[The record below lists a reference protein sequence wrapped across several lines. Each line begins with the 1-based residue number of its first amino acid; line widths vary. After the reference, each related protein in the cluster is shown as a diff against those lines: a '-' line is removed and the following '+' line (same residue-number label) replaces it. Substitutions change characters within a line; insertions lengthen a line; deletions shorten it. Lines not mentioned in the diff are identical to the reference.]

1 MGHRILLHPLRIHPP
16 HYRGEGKT
24 PCRVS
29 SPPACIIQCARSS
42 PHFTRSQ
49 QATQT
54 WRGNSPRTI
63 DHLCRGKVRA
73 ETKQSIS
80 AGTTLRLDA
89 GIVHAGHVGSAVGLH
104 DTGSSRSCPRR
115 SCCRSPRPPCWATLS
130 IQTTIQTCVL
140 KSWASFRP
148 PTTAVAAAA
157 VAAAAAAAVEARK
170 PLHTQR
176 THVVCKKFH
185 TTTIDGPNKP
195 SACTSTIKN
204 YHTHHNDT
212 TRSSSA
218 GARMQKYGPPGM
230 VLQGANMYKL
240 AFLTRSHSRPEMI
253 LVLREP
259 CRLLDPKCLPHRGTG
274 DVLAAPLSTF
284 RGKSP

>member
-1 MGHRILLHPLRIHPP
+1 MLHPLRIHPP

-89 GIVHAGHVGSAVGLH
+89 GIVHAGHVGSAVGLR
-104 DTGSSRSCPRR
+104 DTGSSRSCPRQ

-170 PLHTQR
+170 PLAHPTNARYLQKITHYHHRRTKQAFCLHINHKKLPYTPQR
-176 THVVCKKFH
+176 
-185 TTTIDGPNKP
+185 
-195 SACTSTIKN
+195 
-204 YHTHHNDT
+204 YHTLIQ
-212 TRSSSA
+212 RW
-218 GARMQKYGPPGM
+218 
-230 VLQGANMYKL
+230 
-240 AFLTRSHSRPEMI
+240 
-253 LVLREP
+253 
-259 CRLLDPKCLPHRGTG
+259 GTNAKIWTAWNG
-274 DVLAAPLSTF
+274 TP
-284 RGKSP
+284 RC